1 MNKCKV
7 LFWDDCDED
16 SPLMEAL
23 LSPRATEIL
32 KDMLEAGLESYEDD
46 DENKDDPA
54 LDAIRFMINNL

>member
-7 LFWDDCDED
+7 FFWNDCKED
-16 SPLMEAL
+16 SPLMEAV

-46 DENKDDPA
+46 EENKDDPA

>member
-7 LFWDDCDED
+7 FFWDDCDKD
-16 SPLMEAL
+16 SPLMAAL

-46 DENKDDPA
+46 EENRDDPA